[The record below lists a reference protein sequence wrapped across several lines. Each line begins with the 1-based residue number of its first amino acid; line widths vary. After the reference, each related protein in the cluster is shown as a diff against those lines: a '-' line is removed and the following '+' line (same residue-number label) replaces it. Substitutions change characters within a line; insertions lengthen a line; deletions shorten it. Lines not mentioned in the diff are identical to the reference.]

1 MQEQLGFVITILIVC
16 VCVCVWGGG
25 GGGGG
30 GVGGGT
36 APPIGVGTWCR
47 RWEEQVATNG
57 GSSLYPLMS
66 TYQQENL
73 KGKL

>member
-25 GGGGG
+25 GV
-30 GVGGGT
+30 GVGT